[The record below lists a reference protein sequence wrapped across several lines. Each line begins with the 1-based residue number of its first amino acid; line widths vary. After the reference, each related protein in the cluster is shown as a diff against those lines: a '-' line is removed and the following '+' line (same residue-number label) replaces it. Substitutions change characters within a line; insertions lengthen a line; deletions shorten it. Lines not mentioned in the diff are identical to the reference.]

1 MLSTLFDQ
9 MAPSDSMIRTRRTTT
24 KSTTRAEAAAKAKAT
39 KPRRV
44 QYKRQLKQKQKQHVQ
59 QVQQPKINNA
69 EDLLPYISS
78 TTTTTTNLLL
88 LDHDDDTSSG
98 SSSGSGCSTPKA
110 QRFRIPE
117 IVTCPPA
124 PKKQRVVSNCSS
136 LQRSPSSRPIAFFAP
151 PDLELFFFFALRDI
165 SV

>member
-1 MLSTLFDQ
+1 
-9 MAPSDSMIRTRRTTT
+9 MAPSDTMIRTRRTTT
-24 KSTTRAEAAAKAKAT
+24 KSTTRAESAAAAKAKAT
-39 KPRRV
+39 KPRRA
-44 QYKRQLKQKQKQHVQ
+44 QYKRQQKQKQKQHVAQ
-59 QVQQPKINNA
+59 IKQPKINNV
-69 EDLLPYISS
+69 EDLLPSTSS
-78 TTTTTTNLLL
+78 TTTTTTTTTTKNLLL
-88 LDHDDDTSSG
+88 LDHDDDTSS
-98 SSSGSGCSTPKA
+98 SSSGGSGCSTPKA

-136 LQRSPSSRPIAFFAP
+136 LQRNPSSRPIAFFAP

>member
-1 MLSTLFDQ
+1 
-9 MAPSDSMIRTRRTTT
+9 MAPSDTMIRTRRTTT
-24 KSTTRAEAAAKAKAT
+24 KSTTRAESAAAAKAKAT
-39 KPRRV
+39 KPRRA
-44 QYKRQLKQKQKQHVQ
+44 QYKRQQKQKQKQHVEQ
-59 QVQQPKINNA
+59 IKQPKINNF
-69 EDLLPYISS
+69 EDLLPSTSS
-78 TTTTTTNLLL
+78 TTTTTTKKNLLQ
-88 LDHDDDTSSG
+88 LDHDDDTSSS

-136 LQRSPSSRPIAFFAP
+136 LQRNPSSRPIAFFAP

>member
-1 MLSTLFDQ
+1 
-9 MAPSDSMIRTRRTTT
+9 MAPSDTMVRTRRTTT
-24 KSTTRAEAAAKAKAT
+24 KSTTRAESAAAAKAKAT
-39 KPRRV
+39 KPRRA
-44 QYKRQLKQKQKQHVQ
+44 QYKRQQKQKQKQHVEQ
-59 QVQQPKINNA
+59 IKQPKINNV
-69 EDLLPYISS
+69 EDLLPSTSS
-78 TTTTTTNLLL
+78 TTTTTTTKNLLL
-88 LDHDDDTSSG
+88 LDHDDDASSS

-136 LQRSPSSRPIAFFAP
+136 LQRNPSSRPIAFFAP

>member
-1 MLSTLFDQ
+1 
-9 MAPSDSMIRTRRTTT
+9 MIRTRRTTT
-24 KSTTRAEAAAKAKAT
+24 KSTTRAESAAAAKAKAT
-39 KPRRV
+39 KPRRA
-44 QYKRQLKQKQKQHVQ
+44 QYKRQQKQKQKQHVAQ
-59 QVQQPKINNA
+59 IKQPKINNV
-69 EDLLPYISS
+69 EDLLPSTSS
-78 TTTTTTNLLL
+78 TTTTTTTTTKNLLL
-88 LDHDDDTSSG
+88 LDHDDDTSSSS

-136 LQRSPSSRPIAFFAP
+136 LQRNPSSRPIAFFAP